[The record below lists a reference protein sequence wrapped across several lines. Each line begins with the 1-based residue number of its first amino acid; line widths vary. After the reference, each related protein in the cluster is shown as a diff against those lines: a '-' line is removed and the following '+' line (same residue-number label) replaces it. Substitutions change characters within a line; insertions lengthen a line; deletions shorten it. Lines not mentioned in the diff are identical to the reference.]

1 VRLLVLF
8 VLLSCASTPPEPVKI
23 TKHALPSWAMLPA
36 PSETK
41 AKPVPWVSDGRP
53 TLLLFTASWCPTCPA
68 SILTDVSLAEAYGDK
83 FQVGIALV
91 ENSDE
96 DFMASKMATL
106 FGNVPVWTA
115 KSVARLQAMCG
126 AAEIPIACV
135 VDRGRVVFR
144 GSGVAARH
152 VLDAYAQSRA
162 PQTAAEILGGRA
174 QAIAKLTMGV
184 TDREDIDEIV
194 KLTQRDPGWQ
204 NTMAYTL
211 AARREAGP
219 TELSLA
225 VELAH
230 SVVESEGGLDYAHLD
245 NYALALSKANL
256 PEHAAAVCWRV
267 LALCKT
273 VYSECMIEKR
283 RAYAYIYY
291 AKETGL
297 QWRPQ

>member
-1 VRLLVLF
+1 MLVLLG
-8 VLLSCASTPPEPVKI
+8 VIGCASTPPEPVTIK
-23 TKHALPSWAMLPA
+23 KHTLPGWAMLPA
-36 PSETK
+36 PSDSK

-96 DFMASKMATL
+96 DFMASTMASL

-115 KSVARLQAMCG
+115 KSVAPLQVACG
-126 AAEIPIACV
+126 AAEIPLACV
-135 VDRGRVVFR
+135 VDKGRVVFR
-144 GSGVAARH
+144 GSGVTARH

-162 PQTAAEILGGRA
+162 TETAAEILGDRA
-174 QAIAKLTMGV
+174 QAIAKLTIGV

-219 TELSLA
+219 TDMSLA

-230 SVVESEGGLDYAHLD
+230 SVVTSEGGLDYAHLD

-267 LALCKT
+267 LALCKS

>member
-1 VRLLVLF
+1 MRLLVLF
-8 VLLSCASTPPEPVKI
+8 VLLSCASTPPDPVKI

-144 GSGVAARH
+144 GSGVTARH
-152 VLDAYAQSRA
+152 VLDAYAQRRSTE
-162 PQTAAEILGGRA
+162 TAAEILGGRA

-204 NTMAYTL
+204 NTIAYTL

-219 TELSLA
+219 TEMSLA

-273 VYSECMIEKR
+273 VVSECMIEKR

>member
-1 VRLLVLF
+1 MRLLVLSL
-8 VLLSCASTPPEPVKI
+8 VVACASAPVEPVKI
-23 TKHALPSWAMLPA
+23 TRHALPAWAILPPPGLTA
-36 PSETK
+36 
-41 AKPVPWVSDGRP
+41 ARPVPWVPDGRP
-53 TLLLFTASWCPTCPA
+53 ALLLFTASWCPTCPA
-68 SILTDVSLAEAYGDK
+68 SILTDVSLAKAYGDR

-96 DFMASKMATL
+96 DFMASTMASL
-106 FGNVPVWTA
+106 FGDVPVWTA
-115 KSVARLQAMCG
+115 SSVARAQAECG
-126 AAEIPIACV
+126 AAEIPMACV

-144 GSGVAARH
+144 GSGVTARH
-152 VLDAYAQSRA
+152 VLDGYAERRA
-162 PQTAAEILGGRA
+162 TETAAEIMGARS
-174 QAIAKLTMGV
+174 QAIARLALGV
-184 TDREDIDEIV
+184 VDREDIDAIV
-194 KLTQRDPGWQ
+194 KLTERDPGWQ
-204 NTMAYTL
+204 NTIAYTL

-219 TELSLA
+219 TDAALA

-230 SVVESEGGLDYAHLD
+230 SVVASEGGLDYTHLD

-273 VYSECMIEKR
+273 VHSECMIEKR

>member
-1 VRLLVLF
+1 VRLLVL
-8 VLLSCASTPPEPVKI
+8 LLLVACASAPAEPVKL
-23 TKHALPSWAMLPA
+23 TKHELPAWAALPLPA
-36 PSETK
+36 TAK
-41 AKPVPWVSDGRP
+41 AKPVPWVPDGRP
-53 TLLLFTASWCPTCPA
+53 TLMLFTASWCPTCPA
-68 SILTDVSLAEAYGDK
+68 SILTDVSLAQAYGDK

-96 DFMASKMATL
+96 DFMASTMAML
-106 FGNVPVWTA
+106 FGDVPVWTA
-115 KSVARLQAMCG
+115 KSVAEMQAKCG

-144 GSGVAARH
+144 GAGVTARH
-152 VLDAYAQSRA
+152 VLDAYAQKRSIEE
-162 PQTAAEILGGRA
+162 AADIIGARGL
-174 QAIAKLTMGV
+174 AIARLTMGV
-184 TDREDIDEIV
+184 TDLEDIREIV
-194 KLTQRDPGWQ
+194 KLTARDPGWQ
-204 NTMAYTL
+204 NSMAYTL
-211 AARREAGP
+211 AANREATP
-219 TELSLA
+219 TDLALA
-225 VELAH
+225 VELAQ
-230 SVVESEGGLDYAHLD
+230 SVVASEGGLDYTHLD

-273 VYSECMIEKR
+273 VHSECMIEKR